1 MFGYVFQEEDI
12 KYDDISR
19 PLDEACIVMIQLKYY
34 FFVFHLK
41 YPTYVFILQFN
52 LFFFNSFADCD

>member
-19 PLDEACIVMIQLKYY
+19 PLDEACIVMIQLKY

-41 YPTYVFILQFN
+41 YPTYVFKLQFN

>member
-12 KYDDISR
+12 TYDDISR
-19 PLDEACIVMIQLKYY
+19 PLDEACIVMIQLKY
-34 FFVFHLK
+34 FFVFQLK

-52 LFFFNSFADCD
+52 LFFFN